1 MPVNVSRS
9 GLWRSLMRI
18 AGRLP
23 LMCTHTCTSPSTS
36 RSGAPSPS
44 LLIAP
49 PANGF
54 SSSSVTL
61 TPGSSRTL
69 TRPPS
74 ESTTV
79 PTRGGAEPGRTTSLA
94 GSEPMVVSA
103 FVRNARPAMV
113 SHPVSD
119 VSFVSSPRRYC
130 SSSAR
135 QPVAVTS
142 GVDVGGGGSAG
153 RSQAPPAKTASS
165 TAQRAFITSS
175 YHLLRTTY
183 HLPPATRLVLGSPR
197 HAAQTLFAAALP
209 RHPVGLRP

>member
-1 MPVNVSRS
+1 
-9 GLWRSLMRI
+9 MRM

-54 SSSSVTL
+54 PSRSVTL

-69 TRPPS
+69 TRPAS
-74 ESTTV
+74 ESTKL
-79 PTRGGAEPGRTTSLA
+79 PTWAGVGPGRTTSLDA
-94 GSEPMVVSA
+94 SDPNVVSA

-135 QPVAVTS
+135 HPVAA
-142 GVDVGGGGSAG
+142 SAG
-153 RSQAPPAKTASS
+153 AASAVEARGVSAARLHAPAANTARSTTQL
-165 TAQRAFITSS
+165 AFIP
-175 YHLLRTTY
+175 LLIDYYDT
-183 HLPPATRLVLGSPR
+183 
-197 HAAQTLFAAALP
+197 AADLEAEK
-209 RHPVGLRP
+209 LRRAEV